1 MKVHRSLLGDT
12 SPIRDCGQ
20 MSPGCGVGA
29 GAGAGGGGGG
39 VGGIGGRWNSHS
51 SGYGSGGS
59 CQIGISNGR
68 GTTIGSTT
76 DPGTGCAVAT
86 GANASAIPA
95 TTGARTTMVDKR
107 FTGPLFERFRKCRKG
122 TLKHFSIPHRRAS
135 TSSEEHE
142 LRGPAHLCPTAML

>member
-68 GTTIGSTT
+68 GTTIASTT
-76 DPGTGCAVAT
+76 DPMAGCALAV
-86 GANASAIPA
+86 GASAKAIPT
-95 TTGARTTMVDKR
+95 TTGARTKVVAWR
-107 FTGPLFERFRKCRKG
+107 FTGTPLHKLRTVRIS
-122 TLKHFSIPHRRAS
+122 TLMDRVILS
-135 TSSEEHE
+135 TADISNPE
-142 LRGPAHLCPTAML
+142 